1 MANSDQYIKPTESE
15 LEILQVLW
23 SEGNATVRKVH
34 EAMAG
39 FKDAGYT
46 TTLKLLQI
54 MHEKGLVGRDDS
66 GKSHIYFALAS
77 KEKTQQ
83 QFLGKM
89 MNEISDSIPRG
100 VWLREIRYDGALLS
114 IKGSAVSKVNN
125 EVIIA
130 GDFVTA
136 LKEKPA
142 ITEHFMGLQL
152 ESIER
157 RENSVAAIVDFLLKA
172 KMKVQ

>member
-1 MANSDQYIKPTESE
+1 MLMTNNNPYIKPTESE

-23 SEGNATVRKVH
+23 NEGKATVRKVH
-34 EAMAG
+34 EALAG

-46 TTLKLLQI
+46 TTLKLMQI

-89 MNEISDSIPRG
+89 MNTLFDGSPSQLMMQALGGHKPSKEEI
-100 VWLREIRYDGALLS
+100 
-114 IKGSAVSKVNN
+114 
-125 EVIIA
+125 
-130 GDFVTA
+130 
-136 LKEKPA
+136 EK
-142 ITEHFMGLQL
+142 
-152 ESIER
+152 IEQ
-157 RENSVAAIVDFLLKA
+157 LLKQY
-172 KMKVQ
+172 K

>member
-1 MANSDQYIKPTESE
+1 MLNSEHYIKPTESE

-46 TTLKLLQI
+46 TTLKLMQI
-54 MHEKGLVGRDDS
+54 MHDKGLVGRDDS

-89 MNEISDSIPRG
+89 MNTLFDGSPSQLMMQALGGHKPSKEEIEKI
-100 VWLREIRYDGALLS
+100 EQLLQQY
-114 IKGSAVSKVNN
+114 K
-125 EVIIA
+125 
-130 GDFVTA
+130 
-136 LKEKPA
+136 
-142 ITEHFMGLQL
+142 
-152 ESIER
+152 
-157 RENSVAAIVDFLLKA
+157 
-172 KMKVQ
+172 

>member
-1 MANSDQYIKPTESE
+1 MANNELYIKPTESE

-46 TTLKLLQI
+46 TTLKLMQI
-54 MHEKGLVGRDDS
+54 MHDKGLVGRDDS

-89 MNEISDSIPRG
+89 MNTLFDGSPSQLMMQALGGHKPSKEEI
-100 VWLREIRYDGALLS
+100 
-114 IKGSAVSKVNN
+114 
-125 EVIIA
+125 
-130 GDFVTA
+130 
-136 LKEKPA
+136 EK
-142 ITEHFMGLQL
+142 
-152 ESIER
+152 IEQ
-157 RENSVAAIVDFLLKA
+157 LLKQY
-172 KMKVQ
+172 K

>member
-46 TTLKLLQI
+46 TTLKLMQI

-89 MNEISDSIPRG
+89 MNTLFDGSPSQLMMQALGGNKPSKEEI
-100 VWLREIRYDGALLS
+100 
-114 IKGSAVSKVNN
+114 
-125 EVIIA
+125 
-130 GDFVTA
+130 
-136 LKEKPA
+136 EK
-142 ITEHFMGLQL
+142 
-152 ESIER
+152 IEQ
-157 RENSVAAIVDFLLKA
+157 LLKQY
-172 KMKVQ
+172 K

>member
-1 MANSDQYIKPTESE
+1 MANSEHYIKPTESE

-46 TTLKLLQI
+46 TTLKLMQI
-54 MHEKGLVGRDDS
+54 MHDKGLVGRDDS

-89 MNEISDSIPRG
+89 MNNLFDGSPSQLMMQALGGHKPSIEEIEKI
-100 VWLREIRYDGALLS
+100 EALL
-114 IKGSAVSKVNN
+114 KQYK
-125 EVIIA
+125 
-130 GDFVTA
+130 
-136 LKEKPA
+136 
-142 ITEHFMGLQL
+142 
-152 ESIER
+152 
-157 RENSVAAIVDFLLKA
+157 
-172 KMKVQ
+172 

>member
-1 MANSDQYIKPTESE
+1 MANSEHYIKPTESE

-46 TTLKLLQI
+46 TTLKLMQI
-54 MHEKGLVGRDDS
+54 MHDKGLVGRDDS

-89 MNEISDSIPRG
+89 MNTLFDGSPSQLMMQALGGHKPSGEEIEKI
-100 VWLREIRYDGALLS
+100 EALLMQY
-114 IKGSAVSKVNN
+114 K
-125 EVIIA
+125 
-130 GDFVTA
+130 
-136 LKEKPA
+136 
-142 ITEHFMGLQL
+142 Q
-152 ESIER
+152 
-157 RENSVAAIVDFLLKA
+157 
-172 KMKVQ
+172 

>member
-1 MANSDQYIKPTESE
+1 MANTEPYIKPTESE

-46 TTLKLLQI
+46 TTLKLMQI
-54 MHEKGLVGRDDS
+54 MHDKGLVGRDDS

-89 MNEISDSIPRG
+89 MNTLFDGSPSQLMMQALGGHKPSREEI
-100 VWLREIRYDGALLS
+100 
-114 IKGSAVSKVNN
+114 
-125 EVIIA
+125 
-130 GDFVTA
+130 
-136 LKEKPA
+136 EK
-142 ITEHFMGLQL
+142 
-152 ESIER
+152 IEQ
-157 RENSVAAIVDFLLKA
+157 LLKQY
-172 KMKVQ
+172 K

>member
-1 MANSDQYIKPTESE
+1 MANTEPYIKPTESE

-46 TTLKLLQI
+46 TTLKLMQI
-54 MHEKGLVGRDDS
+54 MHDKGLVGRDDS

-89 MNEISDSIPRG
+89 MNTLFDGSPSQLMMQALGGHKPSKEEID
-100 VWLREIRYDGALLS
+100 
-114 IKGSAVSKVNN
+114 K
-125 EVIIA
+125 
-130 GDFVTA
+130 
-136 LKEKPA
+136 
-142 ITEHFMGLQL
+142 
-152 ESIER
+152 IEQ
-157 RENSVAAIVDFLLKA
+157 LLKQY
-172 KMKVQ
+172 K

>member
-1 MANSDQYIKPTESE
+1 MANSEPYIKPTESE

-46 TTLKLLQI
+46 TTLKLMQI
-54 MHEKGLVGRDDS
+54 MHDKGLVGRDDS

-89 MNEISDSIPRG
+89 MNTLFDGSPSQLMMQALGGHKPSKEEI
-100 VWLREIRYDGALLS
+100 
-114 IKGSAVSKVNN
+114 
-125 EVIIA
+125 
-130 GDFVTA
+130 
-136 LKEKPA
+136 EK
-142 ITEHFMGLQL
+142 
-152 ESIER
+152 IEQ
-157 RENSVAAIVDFLLKA
+157 LLKQY
-172 KMKVQ
+172 K

>member
-1 MANSDQYIKPTESE
+1 MANSELYIKPTESE

-46 TTLKLLQI
+46 TTLKLMQI
-54 MHEKGLVGRDDS
+54 MHDKGLVGRDDS

-89 MNEISDSIPRG
+89 MNTLFDGSPSQLMMQALGGHKPSKEEI
-100 VWLREIRYDGALLS
+100 
-114 IKGSAVSKVNN
+114 
-125 EVIIA
+125 
-130 GDFVTA
+130 
-136 LKEKPA
+136 EK
-142 ITEHFMGLQL
+142 
-152 ESIER
+152 IEQ
-157 RENSVAAIVDFLLKA
+157 LLKQY
-172 KMKVQ
+172 K

>member
-1 MANSDQYIKPTESE
+1 MAKSEPYIKPTESE

-46 TTLKLLQI
+46 TTLKLMQI
-54 MHEKGLVGRDDS
+54 MHDKGLVGRDDS

-89 MNEISDSIPRG
+89 MNSLFDGSPSQLMMQALGGHKPSKEEI
-100 VWLREIRYDGALLS
+100 
-114 IKGSAVSKVNN
+114 
-125 EVIIA
+125 
-130 GDFVTA
+130 
-136 LKEKPA
+136 EK
-142 ITEHFMGLQL
+142 
-152 ESIER
+152 IEL
-157 RENSVAAIVDFLLKA
+157 LLKQY
-172 KMKVQ
+172 K

>member
-1 MANSDQYIKPTESE
+1 MANIEPYIKPTESE

-46 TTLKLLQI
+46 TTLKLMQI
-54 MHEKGLVGRDDS
+54 MHDKGLVGRDDS

-89 MNEISDSIPRG
+89 MNTLFDGSPSQLMMQALGGHKPSKEEI
-100 VWLREIRYDGALLS
+100 
-114 IKGSAVSKVNN
+114 
-125 EVIIA
+125 
-130 GDFVTA
+130 
-136 LKEKPA
+136 EK
-142 ITEHFMGLQL
+142 
-152 ESIER
+152 IEQ
-157 RENSVAAIVDFLLKA
+157 LLKQY
-172 KMKVQ
+172 K

>member
-1 MANSDQYIKPTESE
+1 MANSEHYIKPTESE

-46 TTLKLLQI
+46 TTLKLMQI
-54 MHEKGLVGRDDS
+54 MHDKGLVGRDDS

-89 MNEISDSIPRG
+89 MNNLFDGSPSQLMMQALGGHKPSREEIEKI
-100 VWLREIRYDGALLS
+100 EALL
-114 IKGSAVSKVNN
+114 KQYK
-125 EVIIA
+125 
-130 GDFVTA
+130 
-136 LKEKPA
+136 
-142 ITEHFMGLQL
+142 
-152 ESIER
+152 
-157 RENSVAAIVDFLLKA
+157 
-172 KMKVQ
+172 

>member
-1 MANSDQYIKPTESE
+1 MANSEHYIKPTESE

-46 TTLKLLQI
+46 TTLKLMQI
-54 MHEKGLVGRDDS
+54 MHDKGLVGRDDS
-66 GKSHIYFALAS
+66 GKSHIYYALAS

-89 MNEISDSIPRG
+89 MNTLFDGSPSQLMMQALGGHKPSKEEIEKI
-100 VWLREIRYDGALLS
+100 EQLLQQY
-114 IKGSAVSKVNN
+114 K
-125 EVIIA
+125 
-130 GDFVTA
+130 
-136 LKEKPA
+136 
-142 ITEHFMGLQL
+142 
-152 ESIER
+152 
-157 RENSVAAIVDFLLKA
+157 
-172 KMKVQ
+172 

>member
-1 MANSDQYIKPTESE
+1 MANNELYIKPTESE

-46 TTLKLLQI
+46 TTLKLMQI
-54 MHEKGLVGRDDS
+54 MHDKGLVGRDDS

-89 MNEISDSIPRG
+89 MNTLFDGSPSQLMMQALGGHKPSKEEIEKI
-100 VWLREIRYDGALLS
+100 EQLLTQY
-114 IKGSAVSKVNN
+114 K
-125 EVIIA
+125 
-130 GDFVTA
+130 
-136 LKEKPA
+136 
-142 ITEHFMGLQL
+142 
-152 ESIER
+152 
-157 RENSVAAIVDFLLKA
+157 
-172 KMKVQ
+172 